1 LRHRDYTEGVNSAE
15 TQHNI
20 VAFVG
25 NGFDLQVAKDYGMQI
40 DTKFSSFYHYL
51 KLRSFD
57 EDNTIVRGMETL
69 RSESDENWSD
79 VEEVVQQLLDTSA
92 ASPSDL
98 RSSLQSLQS
107 KFSEFLNLAVPTSI
121 LEKLGQDSMDEGL
134 AISSLQEFLGDLKK
148 RSYKKLEFPKRIY
161 NYDLFN
167 FLFVNFNY
175 TSLLDDFIYLDQQ
188 QFDPLPY
195 KTSGVDRN
203 FKFHID
209 PLSGGKWGDSFSSY
223 VVTETVHPHGYQS
236 IPRSLLFGIDHP
248 DSKLSNQDPIL
259 RLSKPFWAQNNIKY
273 NAIFKDTELF
283 IIFGCSLGKSD
294 RWWWRSIADSLQ
306 KGFEDGVGNHISPE
320 LIIYWYDPSSR
331 PVTPGKIREKFL
343 NFANDFDSD
352 KISQRIHVIVYNS
365 DTRRKWL
372 NTRIDKF

>member
-1 LRHRDYTEGVNSAE
+1 MRHRDYTEGVNSAE

-148 RSYKKLEFPKRIY
+148 RSYENLEFPKRIY

-175 TSLLDDFIYLDQQ
+175 TPLLDDFIYLDQQ

-209 PLSGGKWGDSFSSY
+209 PLSGGKWKDSFSSY

-236 IPRSLLFGIDHP
+236 VPRSLLFGIDHP

-273 NAIFKDTELF
+273 SAIFKDTELF

-294 RWWWRSIADSLQ
+294 RWWWRSIAGSLQ